1 MNEII
6 NHAGSDEK
14 SLMNSIQELN
24 NNLTQIISK
33 SKQRHVELANEAEM
47 YKKKAMERERH
58 SRSKSSSKERD
69 LDDKRSSSSGE
80 GANRKSGI
88 DSKVVVN
95 GDGNNYNS
103 NYRYRKDYYGSNS
116 YK

>member
-1 MNEII
+1 MFNLNEII
-6 NHAGSDEK
+6 NQAGSDEK

-24 NNLTQIISK
+24 NNLAQIIAK
-33 SKQRHVELANEAEM
+33 SKQRHVELANEAELA
-47 YKKKAMERERH
+47 KKRAQERERS
-58 SRSKSSSKERD
+58 SRSKSSSKDRD
-69 LDDKRSSSSGE
+69 LEDNSSSD
-80 GANRKSGI
+80 GAYRKSI

-103 NYRYRKDYYGSNS
+103 NYRYRKDYYGSSS